1 MHSICQ
7 ANRFLHQNLS
17 QKMFTFSYPQLSL
30 LEEKQGGNNGTNIF
44 APTNYSTPACSPR
57 RQMSE
62 PPPPSDYVSSPRPSN
77 RFVFCLIKFKVDQT
91 DLLTWQNDIPKRSST
106 STIWV

>member
-1 MHSICQ
+1 M
-7 ANRFLHQNLS
+7 L
-17 QKMFTFSYPQLSL
+17 TFSYPQLSL

-77 RFVFCLIKFKVDQT
+77 RFVFCPSPPDYVSSPRPSNGFIFCLFDRLYI
-91 DLLTWQNDIPKRSST
+91 IRSN
-106 STIWV
+106 